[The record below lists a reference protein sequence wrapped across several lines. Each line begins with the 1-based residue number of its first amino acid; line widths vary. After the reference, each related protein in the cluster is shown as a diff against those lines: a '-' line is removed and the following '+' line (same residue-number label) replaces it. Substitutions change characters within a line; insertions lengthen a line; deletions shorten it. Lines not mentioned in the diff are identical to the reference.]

1 MGKLCPVY
9 GLSGSFEYDGNDTEI
24 TGKDSYHRPT
34 LTDWSGT
41 SKTST
46 DKVEPYSISILK
58 GDYVL
63 YYKNKENNTAW
74 IKIAVSESGMYSVG
88 GDYVSYEV
96 N

>member
-1 MGKLCPVY
+1 V
-9 GLSGSFEYDGNDTEI
+9 I
-24 TGKDSYHRPT
+24 
-34 LTDWSGT
+34 
-41 SKTST
+41 
-46 DKVEPYSISILK
+46 K